1 MKKICIWMFSL
12 VMLWFLPQG
21 MRGQTVVDT
30 VPYHC
35 NFENPTQNGRWTFAN
50 GSCYNYLVI
59 DTMINTTPGG
69 HAAMYVTQQFVDPP
83 ANAYKT
89 GSSTAGDETYVSSRC
104 FAYTTVYFP
113 TAGTYDVGYWW
124 HCMGETIYDFGR
136 VILAPTSYVFAA
148 STVGWDTA
156 SSIPGQY
163 LGAVLTPNVCI
174 SLNGSHP
181 LSGSAE
187 MRYHS
192 QTFTIETPGA
202 YRLAVMWMNDG
213 NVGENPPLMVDDISI
228 VPHSCPFPG
237 NLMVDQ
243 LTDTSA
249 TFIWEGNAPL
259 YEVAWDT
266 LGTTGGYAHVDTTP
280 LNTYTVRGLFP
291 RGQYEF
297 VARALCTESS
307 SLISTYHI
315 HIPDTGCDPIYNF
328 PYTFNFDSA
337 TTFGAADTPPVIP
350 CWGIFND
357 ANGSN
362 YKGYPYLYNN
372 INYAHT
378 GSYCLYYYYTSSA
391 NYPKNF
397 GIHLPR
403 LGDTVDIRNVVV
415 KFWMRSTSTSYHPRM
430 VVGVMSDPFN
440 PLSFVGC
447 DTVTTNS
454 QTPVQFI
461 VPLSNYMGNGR
472 YVALKAAAPTSN
484 TAYYACVDDV
494 VIDFESCIRPSIVE
508 SEITDTSASFTWL
521 STGAYYYQWSWIE
534 NDSTPNITP
543 DTTLTFTHLQQNT
556 SYTLYVRS
564 VCATPG
570 QWNAIHFTTECG
582 PLRDMPWEEGFE
594 ECSTGTGTSHP
605 CWHFLSDGSGTY
617 NNYYPYITSGTT
629 YAYGGSGQYIYMYLP
644 PATTTTSGMPTWEC
658 VVLPRVDTNEALLNQ
673 MRLSFWVATSSS
685 TYYDYLY
692 IGTMSDPNDISTF
705 VVFDSTYVG
714 ATTPR
719 LKEFDLTNIT
729 PHREYLALYGHR
741 HATDYRSFYIDQVSL
756 QLIPDCPKVYNDY
769 VTDITTS
776 SATAHWS
783 DSLAT
788 AWDLYCCQHGD
799 GFRDSVAIHTTDT
812 FYTFTNLLPNTK
824 YDIWILPSCP
834 DNGVAEP
841 LRHIFRTHCET
852 VNVLPIVQDWEE
864 VGVSSNTV
872 APEIPCWTYNTN
884 THNYYMPYVSSS
896 SGASYQHLGTK
907 SLYWYHPATTGV
919 NYPDSFLLVS
929 PSINTDNYNIQ
940 NVIVK
945 MWTKPTSVTYTPT
958 FQIGVMT
965 NPDDASTFVPCQ
977 TISTDGTANWQE
989 LIGGL
994 TSYTGTGTYVAI
1006 HDAHPITGNAAWY
1019 AYVDEITID
1028 YTNCPPPAIVST
1040 SVTTNSVS
1048 FTWHG
1053 TSPSYLVEIS
1063 AGPLS
1068 GIETLVNDTSYTFTG
1083 LTPNTP
1089 YTVYVKGLC
1098 GADTSEII
1106 SAALRTE
1113 CVALDTL
1120 PFSYGFEG
1128 DPTGSAAP
1136 FPYCWRRVVT
1146 PGAVTNYFPYVSS
1159 GSTARVGN
1167 QYLYWYGTTSTS
1179 YPDYN
1184 ICVLP
1189 QLGSNYNIANTS
1201 LLFWARPTSASYHPV
1216 FIVGVMDDPD
1226 SIESFVGI
1234 DTVYVENVL
1243 EWQPF
1248 EVPFSSY
1255 TGTGTYAA
1263 IRINRPTSAWY
1274 SYMDD
1279 IELFV
1284 TPNCSRPQHVQDSNV
1299 LVDGF
1304 DIYWNATSDASS
1316 YQVHVYSEG
1325 VLDTLISTTN
1335 THLTVTG
1342 LTGNTPYTVNVRG
1355 ICGTSDTSMW
1365 SFDHNVRT
1373 ACVPISTFPY
1383 FCSFED
1389 DPTGSSNNDVFAY
1402 CWHRLNNGTTY
1413 YGYPYISA
1421 STSYAHSGSKGLY
1434 WYNATTTGT
1443 YGDYQCIILPEVDTT
1458 VAPTP
1463 SLTLSFWAKPSS
1475 TSYHPVFQVG
1485 VLSDPDDISTF
1496 VGIDTIALANSTT
1509 WAEYTVTFEN
1519 YTGTGN
1525 YVGIKADRPTSVWY
1539 AYVDDITLNHITHC
1553 APPTNI
1559 TVNTTLDEARLHWT
1573 ATTTN
1578 IEFSYREAESTE
1590 GYTTLLPT
1598 ADSVVLTGLT
1608 PNTRYEYRIFAI
1620 CDTNDT
1626 SSVIESFFR
1635 TEICENVELDTVGFY
1650 AWSNDYSYLPFYEYN
1665 KHTYSQQIIDSA
1677 SMQNI
1682 VMLDAIEFLTNYAVY
1697 NAENCTIYI
1706 GHTNR
1711 SQFAS
1716 GSSWVP
1722 VDSLTAFYSGSMN
1735 MSEGWNRFVFD
1746 SAFVWDGHSNVVVA
1760 VLRSGNEDY
1769 YANYVGKRVNLMD
1782 DHTALYTTSSSPI
1795 SLTSSLPAGTL
1806 VQYRNMMR
1814 LVTCGDR
1821 TCHTPVISQINT
1833 TYTTAELIWEGGM
1846 GSYEFAVKPADE
1858 LIWPDPIVVN
1868 TNSYNVT
1875 GLMPATAYHYSIR
1888 QVCDSVTYSEWLAGT
1903 FVTDTM
1909 PCDVPANL
1917 HYLSIGGHDIT
1928 IDWET
1933 VTDTNS
1939 WQIHLF
1945 NTAHDTVFEVT
1956 THPVTIGNLFANT
1969 TYNIT
1974 VSTLCGHGIVISDPS
1989 ETLTFTTDLCRPVQG
2004 VAVSDVTENSAIV
2017 HWTPGDNNTGTWV
2030 VSYGLMGFDNGTGT
2044 TDTVTTDTYTIV
2056 GLEPETD
2063 YDVYVLAL
2071 CAEDWPSY
2079 WSDVVS
2085 FTTTPHIGID
2095 NIDHAHNCVIHPNP
2109 TTGNTTVTIAGVQ
2122 GTVDITLIDMQGRT
2136 LSTSSTE
2143 CNGECRQTID
2153 VSDLAQGT
2161 YFVHIRTNGDSW
2173 ITKLVVK

>member
-1 MKKICIWMFSL
+1 MDS
-12 VMLWFLPQG
+12 
-21 MRGQTVVDT
+21 

-35 NFENPTQNGRWTFAN
+35 NFESSTQNARWTFVN

-59 DTMINTTPGG
+59 DTMANTSPGG
-69 HAAMYVTQQFVDPP
+69 HSALYVTQQFVDPQ
-83 ANAYKT
+83 ANTYKT
-89 GSSTAGDETYVSSRC
+89 GSSTAGDDTYVTSRA

-124 HCMGETIYDFGR
+124 RCMGETIYDFGR
-136 VILAPTSYVFAA
+136 VILAPTSYVFTA
-148 STVGWDTA
+148 STVGWDTV

-174 SLNGSHP
+174 SLNGNRP

-187 MRYHS
+187 KRYHS
-192 QTFTIETPGA
+192 QTFTIDTPGA

-213 NVGENPPLMVDDISI
+213 NTGENPPLMIDDITI
-228 VPHSCPFPG
+228 IPHSCPLPE
-237 NLMVDQ
+237 NLMVDR
-243 LTDTSA
+243 LTDSA
-249 TFIWEGNAPL
+249 VTLTWEGDALL

-266 LGTTGGYAHVDTTP
+266 LGTTGGWSHVDTTA
-280 LNTYTVRGLFP
+280 LNSYTVGGLYP

-297 VARALCTESS
+297 VVKALCAESN
-307 SLISTYHI
+307 SLFSIYHI
-315 HIPDTGCDPIYNF
+315 HIPDTGCAPIYTF
-328 PYTFNFDSA
+328 PYTFDFDSA
-337 TTFGAADTPPVIP
+337 TSYGSAGTPPEIP

-357 ANGSN
+357 ANSAS
-362 YKGYPYLYNN
+362 YMGYPFLQNN
-372 INYAHT
+372 ASYCHT
-378 GSYCLYYYYTSSA
+378 GSYCLYYYYTTTA

-397 GIHLPR
+397 GAVLPV
-403 LGDTVDIRNVVV
+403 LGDTVDIRNVVL
-415 KFWMRSTSTSYHPRM
+415 KFWLRSTSTSYYPRI
-430 VVGVMSDPFN
+430 VVGVMTDPFN

-454 QTPVQFI
+454 TTPTQFV
-461 VPLSNYMGNGR
+461 VPLSNYSGNGR
-472 YVALKAAAPTSN
+472 YVGLKAAAPTTN
-484 TAYYACVDDV
+484 TVYYACIDDV
-494 VIDFESCIRPSIVE
+494 VMDFESCIRPSIAE
-508 SEITDTSASFTWL
+508 SEISDTMASFTWN
-521 STGAYYYQWSWIE
+521 STGAYYYEWSWTE
-534 NDSTPNITP
+534 NDPTPNVTS
-543 DTTLTFTHLQQNT
+543 DTTLTFTGLEQNT
-556 SYTLYVRS
+556 TYTLYLRS

-570 QWNAIHFTTECG
+570 QWNVIDFTTACG
-582 PLRDMPWEEGFE
+582 KLRDLPWEEGFE
-594 ECSTGTGTSHP
+594 NCSTGARTSHP
-605 CWHFLSDGSGTY
+605 CWNFLSDGFGTY
-617 NNYYPYITSGTT
+617 DGYYPYITSGST
-629 YAYGGSGQYIYMYLP
+629 YAYGGSGNYIYMYLP
-644 PATTTTSGMPTWEC
+644 SLSTTVTGYPTWEC
-658 VVLPRVDTNEALLNQ
+658 LALPEVDTNEAMLSQ
-673 MRLSFWVATSSS
+673 MRLSLYTSSSSS
-685 TYYDYLY
+685 TYYGYIYVGTLTDPTDGNTFEVFDSIY
-692 IGTMSDPNDISTF
+692 IGTTRPQLHELNLYN
-705 VVFDSTYVG
+705 V
-714 ATTPR
+714 
-719 LKEFDLTNIT
+719 T
-729 PHREYLALYGHR
+729 PHRSHLALMAYCHPTTSR
-741 HATDYRSFYIDQVSL
+741 YYYIDQVSL
-756 QLIPDCPKVYNDY
+756 QLIPDCPRVYD
-769 VTDITTS
+769 VDVDVLSTS
-776 SATAHWS
+776 EATVHWS
-783 DSLAT
+783 DTLAT
-788 AWDLYCCQHGD
+788 SWNLYCCQHGD
-799 GFRDSVAIHTTDT
+799 SYHDSVAFNTTDT
-812 FYTFTNLLPNTK
+812 FYTFSNLLPNTQ

-841 LRHIFRTHCET
+841 LCRIFRTYCESVDSLPLVLDWED
-852 VNVLPIVQDWEE
+852 VNV
-864 VGVSSNTV
+864 SSSTA

-884 THNYYMPYVSSS
+884 THNYYYPYVSNTTT
-896 SGASYQHLGTK
+896 YQHLGTK
-907 SLYWYHPATTGV
+907 ALYWYHPATPGI

-929 PSINTDNYNIQ
+929 PAINTDFYNIQ

-945 MWTKPTSVTYTPT
+945 IWVKATSTTYTPT

-965 NPDDASTFVPCQ
+965 DPNDASTFVPCQ
-977 TISTDGTANWQE
+977 TICTDGTNNWQE
-989 LIGGL
+989 IVGGL
-994 TSYTGTGTYVAI
+994 STYTGTGNFVAI
-1006 HDAHPITGNAAWY
+1006 HDVHANSATNAWY

-1028 YTNCPPPAIVST
+1028 YTNCPPPSIEETA
-1040 SVTTNSVS
+1040 VTTNSVS
-1048 FTWHG
+1048 ITWSG

-1063 AGPLS
+1063 AGPLA
-1068 GIETLVNDTSYTFTG
+1068 GVETLVNDTTYTFTG
-1083 LTPNTP
+1083 LVPNTP
-1089 YTVYVKGLC
+1089 YTVYLKGLC
-1098 GADTSEII
+1098 GVDTSETL
-1106 SAALRTE
+1106 SANLRTE

-1128 DPTGSAAP
+1128 DPTGTAVHFP
-1136 FPYCWRRVVT
+1136 FCWERVVA
-1146 PGAVTNYFPYVSS
+1146 PGAVTNYYPYVSS
-1159 GSTARVGN
+1159 GSYSRTGN
-1167 QYLYWYGTTSTS
+1167 QYLYWYGATSTS
-1179 YPDYN
+1179 YPAYTFV
-1184 ICVLP
+1184 VLP
-1189 QLGSNYNIANTS
+1189 QLGSNYNVANTS
-1201 LLFWARPTSASYHPV
+1201 LVFWARPSSASYYPV
-1216 FIVGVMDDPD
+1216 FVVGVLTDPD
-1226 SIESFVGI
+1226 SADSFVPV
-1234 DTVYVENVL
+1234 DTIRVDNEV
-1243 EWQPF
+1243 EWQAF
-1248 EVPFSSY
+1248 ETSFASY
-1255 TGTGTYAA
+1255 TGTGSYVA
-1263 IRINRPTSAWY
+1263 IQMFRGTSIWY
-1274 SYMDD
+1274 CYMDD

-1284 TPNCSRPQHVQDSNV
+1284 TPPCPRPQHVADSNV

-1304 DIYWNATSDASS
+1304 DIYWDNNDNAIS
-1316 YQVHVYSEG
+1316 YQVHLTSEG
-1325 VLDTLISTTN
+1325 YMDTLITTTTN
-1335 THLTVTG
+1335 HLTMTG
-1342 LTGNTPYTVNVRG
+1342 LRGNTPFDVQVRA
-1355 ICGTSDTSMW
+1355 ICSATDTSLW
-1365 SFDHNVRT
+1365 SFTHNVRT
-1373 ACVPISTFPY
+1373 ACVAISTFPY
-1383 FCSFED
+1383 FQSFED
-1389 DPTGSSNNDVFAY
+1389 DPTGSSNNNVFAY

-1421 STSYAHSGSKGLY
+1421 STTYAHTGSKGLY
-1434 WYNATTTGT
+1434 WYNSTTTGT
-1443 YGDYQCIILPEVDTT
+1443 YGDYQCIVLPEVDTT
-1458 VAPTP
+1458 EAPT
-1463 SLTLSFWAKPSS
+1463 STLTLSFWAKPSS
-1475 TSYHPVFQVG
+1475 TTYRPLFKVG
-1485 VLSDPDDISTF
+1485 VLTDPDDISTF
-1496 VGIDTIALANSTT
+1496 VGVDTIQLPNNTT

-1525 YVGIKADRPTSVWY
+1525 YVAIKADRETTVWY
-1539 AYVDDITLNHITHC
+1539 AYVDDITLDHITHC
-1553 APPTNI
+1553 APPTDIN
-1559 TVNTTLDEARLHWT
+1559 VAATLDEAHLHWNSN
-1573 ATTTN
+1573 AAN
-1578 IEFSYREAESTE
+1578 FQFSYREANGTE
-1590 GYTTLLPT
+1590 DYTTLPLT
-1598 ADSVVLTGLT
+1598 ADSIVLTGLT
-1608 PNTRYEYRIFAI
+1608 PNTRYEYQLIAI
-1620 CDTNDT
+1620 CDTADT
-1626 SSVIESFFR
+1626 SSVVDGFFR
-1635 TEICENVELDTVGFY
+1635 TEMCESVEMDTVGYY
-1650 AWSNDYSYLPFYEYN
+1650 AWSNDYNYLPFYEYYQY
-1665 KHTYSQQIIDSA
+1665 TYSQQIIDSA

-1682 VMLDAIEFLTNYAVY
+1682 VMLDALEFLTNHAVA
-1697 NAENCTIYI
+1697 NSENCTIYL

-1711 SQFAS
+1711 SLFAS

-1722 VDSLTAFYSGSMN
+1722 ADSLTAYYSGSMN
-1735 MSEGWNRFVFD
+1735 MAEGWNRFVFD

-1760 VLRSGNEDY
+1760 VLRAGTEQY

-1782 DHTALYTTSSSPI
+1782 DHTGLYTTSTTPI

-1821 TCHTPVISQINT
+1821 TCHTPVIDRINT
-1833 TYTTAELIWEGGM
+1833 TYTSAELIWNGGL

-1858 LIWPDPIVVN
+1858 LTWPDPIVVN

-2004 VAVSDVTENSAIV
+2004 VAVSDVTEYSAIV

-2085 FTTTPHIGID
+2085 FTTTPRIGID